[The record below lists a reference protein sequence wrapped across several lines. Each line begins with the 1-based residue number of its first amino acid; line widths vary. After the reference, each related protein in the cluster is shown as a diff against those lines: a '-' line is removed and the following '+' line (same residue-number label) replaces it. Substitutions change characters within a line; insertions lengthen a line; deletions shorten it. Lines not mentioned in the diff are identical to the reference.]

1 MNLMDMSIKVS
12 ADNADKIKQFLAQL
26 NVPIEPRETV
36 QNEVDLSDDEIDLL
50 SDDHDESPE
59 EQAYVPQFFTPNN
72 EPNKDLFFPVVSKLT
87 EPEESLE
94 SQYYQSNQNR
104 SANNCDF
111 SQMYAQQEQK
121 IVQEPEDEKITLN
134 VGGKKFNIRGDWL
147 EHLNINCSR
156 LHKIDANGK
165 ITYFMDR
172 DPYYFSKIIEL
183 VRSTEM
189 DNSALQKNLADYSEQ
204 LISELCF
211 YKLLDNKYRPAP
223 KIKLKR
229 VVGFVDSSQHNN
241 IIKIIIQGQFFE
253 TFESTL
259 MKGTYFADKLRQTNN
274 NKLKMNGDPKLF
286 RHILNLLRC
295 GNLYVYSN
303 TIMELLS
310 EYGIE
315 YDIIVEKKID
325 YDIVP
330 CHTKCD
336 LHVGRMLKSTVQ
348 YVKDTYPNAADNVYV
363 DGTAVITTESEM
375 KFDSKIIFNLNDG
388 EKYHLANDMF
398 ICIDIPVI
406 SPTES
411 CEYVDLL
418 EYRLIESASI
428 HYYDQKTSKTT
439 FLMSTIPDYLYLYPE
454 LYTSNPKEHHDAIK
468 FTAKKLKLI
477 YNNNLIDIHRIMIP
491 LFLFESSPLPMKR
504 MITNGILS
512 QLSVQM
518 SPLRKIFKDKI
529 KNISLLNISLIV
541 MHKNKMFE
549 PKIPEK
555 MAPLY
560 MYERLHALNVQ
571 VQPTN
576 HPIYDMAIVSLEGI
590 GMIKDFALTIVTKEN
605 NIRDTVNVFSEN
617 LIELEIISASTNA
630 PFCVLDA
637 TMMNSFVPLKKLGH
651 VLPPGVYY
659 NSFSA
664 DPRVHKYLGG
674 VHGGDIVLRFKVKK
688 ASETIRLYVNEY
700 HEVVF

>member
-12 ADNADKIKQFLAQL
+12 ADNADKIKQFLSQL
-26 NVPIEPRETV
+26 NVPVEPQEIV
-36 QNEVDLSDDEIDLL
+36 QNEVDLSEDEIDLL
-50 SDDHDESPE
+50 SDDHDVSPE
-59 EQAYVPQFFTPNN
+59 EQAYIPQFFASNS
-72 EPNKDLFFPVVSKLT
+72 EPNKDLFFPVVPKTTRS
-87 EPEESLE
+87 EESLE
-94 SQYYQSNQNR
+94 SQYHQSNKNR
-104 SANNCDF
+104 SVNNYDF
-111 SQMYAQQEQK
+111 SQMYMQQEQNV
-121 IVQEPEDEKITLN
+121 VQEPEDEKITLN

-156 LHKIDANGK
+156 LHKIDVNGK
-165 ITYFMDR
+165 TTYFMDR

-189 DNSALQKNLADYSEQ
+189 DNSALQKNLAEYSEQ
-204 LISELCF
+204 LVSELCF

-229 VVGFVDSSQHNN
+229 IVGFVDSSQHNN
-241 IIKIIIQGQFFE
+241 VVKIIIKGQFFE

-259 MKGTYFADKLRQTNN
+259 MKGTYFADKLRQTKN

-286 RHILNLLRC
+286 RHILNLLRS

-303 TIMELLS
+303 TIMEMLS

-315 YDIIVEKKID
+315 YDVIVEKKID

-330 CHTKCD
+330 CHTKSD
-336 LHVGRMLKSTVQ
+336 LHVGHMLKSTVQ
-348 YVKDTYPNAADNVYV
+348 YVKDKYPHATDSVYV
-363 DGTAVITTESEM
+363 DGIAVVTTESEM
-375 KFDSKIIFNLNDG
+375 NFDSKIIFNLNDC
-388 EKYHLANDMF
+388 EKYHLVNNMF
-398 ICIDIPVI
+398 VCVDIPVI
-406 SPTES
+406 NPTES
-411 CEYVDLL
+411 CEYIDFL
-418 EYRLIESASI
+418 EYRLIESASV

-439 FLMSTIPDYLYLYPE
+439 FLISTIPDYLYLYPE
-454 LYTSNPKEHHDAIK
+454 LYTNNSNEHHDAIK
-468 FTAKKLKLI
+468 FTTKKLKLI

-491 LFLFESSPLPMKR
+491 LFLFESSPLPTKK
-504 MITNGILS
+504 MITNGILT
-512 QLSVQM
+512 QLSIQM
-518 SPLRKIFKDKI
+518 PPLQKIFKDKI
-529 KNISLLNISLIV
+529 KNISLLNISLII

-549 PKIPEK
+549 SNVPEK
-555 MAPLY
+555 SALH

-576 HPIYDMAIVSLEGI
+576 HPIYDVGIVSLEGI
-590 GMIKDFALTIVTKEN
+590 GMIKDFALTIITKEN
-605 NIRDTVNVFSEN
+605 NIRNTVNVFSEN
-617 LIELEIISASTNA
+617 LIELEIISASTNT
-630 PFCVLDA
+630 PFCILDA
-637 TMMNSFVPLKKLGH
+637 SLMNSIVPLKKLGH
-651 VLPPGVYY
+651 MLPPGIYY

-674 VHGGDIVLRFKVKK
+674 IHGGDVVLRFKVKK